1 MFKKISCIAPIA
13 GISNIRVCTILLD
26 RLVMLP
32 YWVLIFRPD
41 IKQKAI
47 LASSTVVNDSKELF
61 GIAVCIR
68 KVMSSLSD
76 LIDGKVVSIEQNYL
90 VVAKDGKQFKIEFD
104 IGKVLEMKKM

>member
-1 MFKKISCIAPIA
+1 M
-13 GISNIRVCTILLD
+13 TICA
-26 RLVMLP
+26 
-32 YWVLIFRPD
+32 
-41 IKQKAI
+41 QGQI
-47 LASSTVVNDSKELF
+47 LASSEVVNDSKELF

-76 LIDGKVVSIEQNYL
+76 LIGGKVVSLEQNYL